1 MKKFLAMALCAL
13 MMFGMIAAVGAVDYV
28 WTYDFEDDEEGDW
41 IAVDKSLSAAP
52 KQFSIQVVKFDGT
65 MCMKYDH
72 TDYVEGAGDKDCF
85 SDLFQGGVM
94 SVWGGESKFVLSYDV
109 YFEKITDG
117 ENATKWQMGMLRMT
131 PAGAGTQFQ
140 QSGEV
145 VGHEIHPAGSNDSVY
160 EIETGKWYN
169 FSMAYDMENKVMS
182 IYVNGDLVVEDIDW
196 TVADTS
202 ADDAERIRIAWN
214 GTTGDG
220 IAYVDNIKFYNAEK
234 PENATGKKA
243 GAAAPATEAPATQA
257 PATEA
262 PATQAPATA
271 APVTQAPAATATT
284 PAKTADAAVVI
295 ALVVAAAG
303 AGAVVLKKKH

>member
-1 MKKFLAMALCAL
+1 MKKFHAMALCAL
-13 MMFGMIAAVGAVDYV
+13 MLFGMIAAVGAVDYV
-28 WTYDFEDDEEGDW
+28 WEYNFEDDDEGDW
-41 IAVDKSLSAAP
+41 IAVDKSLTVAP
-52 KQFSIQVVKFDGT
+52 KQFTIEIVKFDGS
-65 MCMKYDH
+65 MCMKFDH

-85 SDLFQGGVM
+85 ADLFNGGVM
-94 SVWGGESKFVLSYDV
+94 GVWGAESKFVISYDV
-109 YFEKITDG
+109 YFEKVTDG
-117 ENATKWQMGMLRMT
+117 DNASKWQLGMLRMV

-160 EIETGKWYN
+160 DIETGKWYN
-169 FSMAYDMENKVMS
+169 VAMAYDMENKVMS
-182 IYVNGDLVVEDIDW
+182 IYVNGDLVAEDIDW

-202 ADDAERIRIAWN
+202 ADDAERVRIAWN
-214 GTTGDG
+214 GTPGDG
-220 IAYVDNIKFYNAEK
+220 IAYVDNIKMYNGEK
-234 PENATGKKA
+234 PENATGKSV
-243 GAAAPATEAPATQA
+243 AAPATEAPATEA

-271 APVTQAPAATATT
+271 APVTQAPAATTTT